1 MEALGALYLFGSTVF
16 SVFLVP
22 LRLRVEGRVDLRSC
36 LDEAILAY
44 DLEDSLE
51 RR

>member
-1 MEALGALYLFGSTVF
+1 MEMLGFSNLFGSTVF

-22 LRLRVEGRVDLRSC
+22 LRRSVEGRVDLRSC

>member
-1 MEALGALYLFGSTVF
+1 MEMLGFSNLFGSTF
-16 SVFLVP
+16 FRCSSSP
-22 LRLRVEGRVDLRSC
+22 PKQERVDLRSC

-44 DLEDSLE
+44 DWEDSLE